1 MGAQKFAR
9 NARRV
14 AGSVVAKTSPSWV
27 TGDADD
33 LTRIVDV
40 RLIELR
46 AVLLVLVD
54 AIDHVAE
61 MEEEGGR
68 SLGMGSVVIGGHGFS
83 NDSLWGVGAAASV
96 SAGVEPD
103 GAGGLNL
110 LGARLTDDVS
120 EGEERR
126 AGGRRNWFEVALDVI
141 QQTVADTRHI
151 RTLSDRRGCKE
162 RVGKAERLRGL
173 SPGRFFWLGKRG
185 SALSKPVSPVRLA
198 VLPQTSLRRWISSS

>member
-1 MGAQKFAR
+1 MGERPAR
-9 NARRV
+9 EHR
-14 AGSVVAKTSPSWV
+14 SWRGTLGGWPVSRGEDLAIVV

-54 AIDHVAE
+54 AIDNVAE

-110 LGARLTDDVS
+110 LGARLTDDVN

-126 AGGRRNWFEVALDVI
+126 AGGRRNRLEVALDVI
-141 QQTVADTRHI
+141 QQAI
-151 RTLSDRRGCKE
+151 SDSRYDSALGEGRGSKE
-162 RVGKAERLRGL
+162 RMGEAEWLSGPGGGLPSGRLFDRGNWA
-173 SPGRFFWLGKRG
+173 G
-185 SALSKPVSPVRLA
+185 ALR
-198 VLPQTSLRRWISSS
+198 

>member
-1 MGAQKFAR
+1 M
-9 NARRV
+9 
-14 AGSVVAKTSPSWV
+14 V

-46 AVLLVLVD
+46 AVLLVFVD
-54 AIDHVAE
+54 AIDNVAE

-68 SLGMGSVVIGGHGFS
+68 SLGMGSVIIGGHGFS

-120 EGEERR
+120 EGEEGR
-126 AGGRRNWFEVALDVI
+126 AGGRRNRLKVALNV
-141 QQTVADTRHI
+141 
-151 RTLSDRRGCKE
+151 
-162 RVGKAERLRGL
+162 
-173 SPGRFFWLGKRG
+173 
-185 SALSKPVSPVRLA
+185 SK
-198 VLPQTSLRRWISSS
+198 